1 MEIEVNG
8 RITRVFEDKKG
19 DMKNG
24 NIQACFGEIAAL
36 EDHPKGILV
45 QNSEPGNNVLEDSV
59 EQGVTDLDQ
68 LLMLMN
74 VQKERRLKED
84 REESLRKATIEERR
98 TMEDRKIMEMI
109 TYRKNAVVSTVGKS
123 GISCASE
130 SIEGGRDAEGE
141 EPNGWCI

>member
-1 MEIEVNG
+1 MEIEVNKN
-8 RITRVFEDKKG
+8 ITRVFEDQKE

-24 NIQACFGEIAAL
+24 NIQACFGEIATL
-36 EDHPKGILV
+36 EDHPIAVLME
-45 QNSEPGNNVLEDSV
+45 NSDLGKNVLEDSV

>member
-1 MEIEVNG
+1 M
-8 RITRVFEDKKG
+8 
-19 DMKNG
+19 
-24 NIQACFGEIAAL
+24 
-36 EDHPKGILV
+36 LV
-45 QNSEPGNNVLEDSV
+45 QNNDPGKNVLEDSV
-59 EQGVTDLDQ
+59 ELGVTDLDQ
-68 LLMLMN
+68 LLMLIN

>member
-45 QNSEPGNNVLEDSV
+45 QNSDPGKNVLEDSV
-59 EQGVTDLDQ
+59 EQGVTDLDP
-68 LLMLMN
+68 LLMLMT

-84 REESLRKATIEERR
+84 QEESLRKATIEERR
-98 TMEDRKIMEMI
+98 AMEDRKIMEML
-109 TYRKNAVVSTVGKS
+109 TYRKNAVVSTVGKY

-130 SIEGGRDAEGE
+130 SIEGGRDAGGAA
-141 EPNGWCI
+141 PNG